1 MPAVLSKL
9 SDLLK
14 FTSSPSS
21 KANIAK
27 IREFLERTWKVYRNN
42 RTVLGWSIW
51 IFAVYFL
58 YIRNRSSPKR
68 KRITKE
74 QESTAETANE
84 GEKSKSTKVEV
95 DSVFFERL
103 KRLLKIVIPGV
114 KSKELWLL
122 IIHSFFLVFRTVLS
136 VYVAALD
143 GRIVSALVRGNAKD
157 FLTGIVWWMT
167 VAIPATYTN
176 SMLTY
181 MQSKLAIQFRTR
193 LTNYIHQKYLS
204 DMTFYA
210 IGNLDDRIKNAD
222 QCITV
227 DTTKFCNSLSELYSN
242 LVKPILDVFIYN
254 LQLVKNVGGEGLFG
268 VSLIVHLSSVVLRA
282 LTPPFGK
289 MVAEE
294 QRLEGEFRFTH
305 SRLIENAEEIAL
317 YSGHEVE
324 KYILDRNYFAL
335 IKHINRIFR
344 KRIYH
349 GMMEDFIIKYF
360 WGAMG
365 LVLCSVPVFFN
376 LSGDKRESLGSRAEG
391 FITNRRLLMSSSDAV
406 GRIMYSYKEIAELAG
421 YTARVSELLD
431 VFDEVKA
438 GRFKKQLVS
447 SVSIEE
453 NARVLSGRGNVIK
466 DENIEFID
474 VPIVSPNGDVL
485 LKKLSFHVKPGMHLL
500 IVGPNGCGKSSLFRI
515 LGGLWPVYGGT
526 VHRPNPTDIF
536 YIPQRPYLSHGT
548 LRDQIIYPHTLREMQ
563 ERNVTD
569 QDLQEI
575 LNVVQL
581 GNIVD
586 REGGWDKERE
596 WKDVLAGGD
605 KQKVAMARLFY
616 HRPKYAILDEC
627 TSSVGLEV
635 EKIMYTHATDLGIA
649 LLTVSHRPSLWKYHN
664 FILQYDGQGGYVFTK
679 LDAQRRLELQE
690 EKQSLEQKLIE
701 VPKLQS
707 RLKELKETLQER
719 DNLANNQGGSRT
731 PYNQDNVSPF
741 GLK

>member
-1 MPAVLSKL
+1 MPAVLSKI

-14 FTSSPSS
+14 FSSSN
-21 KANIAK
+21 ANIAK
-27 IREFLERTWKVYRNN
+27 IRQLIERIWSIYKNN
-42 RTVLGWSIW
+42 RTTLGWSIW
-51 IFAVYFL
+51 IFSVYFL
-58 YIRNRSSPKR
+58 YVRNRSSPKK

-74 QESTAETANE
+74 RESTAETANE
-84 GEKSKSTKVEV
+84 GEKPKSSKVEV

-103 KRLLKIVIPGV
+103 KKLLRIIIPGIR
-114 KSKELWLL
+114 SKELWLL
-122 IIHSFFLVFRTVLS
+122 IIHSFFLVFRTILS

-143 GRIVSALVRGNAKD
+143 GRIVSALIRGNAKD

-176 SMLTY
+176 M
-181 MQSKLAIQFRTR
+181 
-193 LTNYIHQKYLS
+193 
-204 DMTFYA
+204 
-210 IGNLDDRIKNAD
+210 
-222 QCITV
+222 
-227 DTTKFCNSLSELYSN
+227 DTMKFCNSLSELYSN

-268 VSLIVHLSSVVLRA
+268 VSLIAHLSSVVLRA
-282 LTPPFGK
+282 LTPSFGK

-305 SRLIENAEEIAL
+305 SRLIENAEEVAL

-324 KYILDRNYFAL
+324 KSILDRNYFAL
-335 IKHINRIFR
+335 IKHVNRIFR

-376 LSGDKRESLGSRAEG
+376 ISGDKRENLGSRAEG
-391 FITNRRLLMSSSDAV
+391 FITNRRLLMSSSDAF

-421 YTARVSELLD
+421 YTARVFELLD

-453 NARVLSGRGNVIK
+453 NAKVLSGRGNVVI

-526 VHRPNPTDIF
+526 VHRPNPKDIF

-548 LRDQIIYPHTLREMQ
+548 LRDQIIYPHTPREMQ

-635 EKIMYTHATDLGIA
+635 EKIMYTHATELGIS

-664 FILQYDGQGGYVFTK
+664 YILQYDGQGGYVFTK

-707 RLKELKETLQER
+707 RLKELKEMLQER
-719 DNLANNQGGSRT
+719 DNLANNQGG
-731 PYNQDNVSPF
+731 
-741 GLK
+741 

>member
-1 MPAVLSKL
+1 
-9 SDLLK
+9 
-14 FTSSPSS
+14 
-21 KANIAK
+21 
-27 IREFLERTWKVYRNN
+27 
-42 RTVLGWSIW
+42 
-51 IFAVYFL
+51 
-58 YIRNRSSPKR
+58 
-68 KRITKE
+68 
-74 QESTAETANE
+74 
-84 GEKSKSTKVEV
+84 
-95 DSVFFERL
+95 
-103 KRLLKIVIPGV
+103 
-114 KSKELWLL
+114 
-122 IIHSFFLVFRTVLS
+122 
-136 VYVAALD
+136 
-143 GRIVSALVRGNAKD
+143 
-157 FLTGIVWWMT
+157 
-167 VAIPATYTN
+167 
-176 SMLTY
+176 
-181 MQSKLAIQFRTR
+181 
-193 LTNYIHQKYLS
+193 
-204 DMTFYA
+204 
-210 IGNLDDRIKNAD
+210 
-222 QCITV
+222 
-227 DTTKFCNSLSELYSN
+227 
-242 LVKPILDVFIYN
+242 VFIYN

-294 QRLEGEFRFTH
+294 QKLEGEFRFTH

-324 KYILDRNYFAL
+324 KSILDRNYFAL

-349 GMMEDFIIKYF
+349 GMLEDFIIKYF

-365 LVLCSVPVFFN
+365 LVLCSVPVFFTI
-376 LSGDKRESLGSRAEG
+376 SGNKKDNLGSRAEG

-431 VFDEVKA
+431 VFEEVKA

-453 NARVLSGRGNVIK
+453 NAKVLSGRGTVIE
-466 DENIEFID
+466 DENIEFTD

-500 IVGPNGCGKSSLFRI
+500 IVGPNGCDIYEWLINLR
-515 LGGLWPVYGGT
+515 PYVVVGGT
-526 VHRPNPTDIF
+526 VHRPNPKDIF
-536 YIPQRPYLSHGT
+536 YIPQRPYLSHG
-548 LRDQIIYPHTLREMQ
+548 
-563 ERNVTD
+563 NVTD
-569 QDLQEI
+569 KDLQEI
-575 LNVVQL
+575 LDVVQL
-581 GNIVD
+581 NSIVD

-605 KQKVAMARLFY
+605 KQKIAMARLFY

-627 TSSVGLEV
+627 TSSVGLEI
-635 EKIMYTHATDLGIA
+635 EKIMYTHATNLGIS

-664 FILQYDGQGGYVFTK
+664 YILQYDGQGGYVFTQ
-679 LDAQRRLELQE
+679 LDAKRRLELQE

-707 RLKELKETLQER
+707 RLEQLKEMLRER
-719 DNLANNQGGSRT
+719 EILVNNQGGSTT
-731 PYNQDNVSPF
+731 PYNQDSVSSF